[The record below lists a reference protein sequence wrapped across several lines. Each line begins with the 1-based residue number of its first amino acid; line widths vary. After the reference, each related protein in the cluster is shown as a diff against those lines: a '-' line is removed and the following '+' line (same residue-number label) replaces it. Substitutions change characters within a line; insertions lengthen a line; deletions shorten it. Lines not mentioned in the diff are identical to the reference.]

1 MDTGGQGWD
10 NEPVMVERKKERHA
24 SFWCGEGPSLILIPA
39 AEHSLYDLD
48 DYPRRFYDPAGMW
61 ESEMARARPIVDW
74 PTDGIPTARP
84 NLGVTFVPA
93 IAGQEFQ
100 LHENSMPWPGRP
112 LSAEAVEAARDVDPA
127 DTDVFR
133 LARAFYEIHRDAAA
147 SAAVAA
153 YLADTQGVFD
163 IAHLLRGDEIFFDLA
178 DPGPADALAALMDT
192 CALLYER
199 TTLAL
204 KAALGEPPGSM
215 IHGHGTPQG
224 VFFPAA
230 GVRVAED
237 TATLLS
243 PAMIAATILPAV
255 TRWADRFGGVFA
267 HFCGFHAT
275 FFRQLAALP
284 AVRAID
290 LGNPERFE
298 TRELLATCAETGTV
312 LCSHLAAEDGE
323 DWRDYTLRLAGLV
336 RDTGARV
343 ILRPAV
349 FPSSRDRCREMLDLW
364 HEHT

>member
-1 MDTGGQGWD
+1 MI
-10 NEPVMVERKKERHA
+10 ERKRQCHA
-24 SFWCGEGPSLILIPA
+24 SFWRGEGPSLILIPA

-61 ESEMARARPIVDW
+61 ESEIARARPIVDW
-74 PTDGIPTARP
+74 PTDGIPTVRP
-84 NLGVTFVPA
+84 NLGVTFIPA

-112 LSAEAVEAARDVDPA
+112 LSEEAVRAARDIDPA
-127 DTDVFR
+127 DTEVFR
-133 LARAFYEIHRDAAA
+133 LAHAFYEIHRAGDEAE
-147 SAAVAA
+147 AVAA
-153 YLADTQGVFD
+153 YLADTQSVFD

-178 DPGPADALAALMDT
+178 DSGRADAVAALMDT

-204 KAALGEPPGSM
+204 KAALGEPLGSM
-215 IHGHGTPQG
+215 VHGHGTAQG

-230 GVRVAED
+230 GVRLSED

-243 PAMIAATILPAV
+243 PAMIDATILPAV

-275 FFRQLAALP
+275 FFRQLAAQQ
-284 AVRAID
+284 AVAAID
-290 LGNPERFE
+290 LGNPALFD
-298 TRELLATCAETGTV
+298 TRQLLATCAETGTV
-312 LCSHLAAEDGE
+312 LCSHLAAADGE

-364 HEHT
+364 HEQT